1 MTETSCQQVPV
12 LGVQLKMLPVAF
24 SIFGFLLQLKS
35 NFTVIFMEGGIG
47 KNKSTVA
54 VSTLVC
60 LNCWIHFLP
69 ITVSVHE
76 YCCTYGL
83 VVCVCVCVC
92 EFDYGFMHKL
102 FDELARHV

>member
-1 MTETSCQQVPV
+1 M

-60 LNCWIHFLP
+60 LNCWIQPKGL
-69 ITVSVHE
+69 SVCE
-76 YCCTYGL
+76 NCCTYGL

-92 EFDYGFMHKL
+92 VHAHVCACEFDDGFMHKL